1 MCVLYIHTTNNSVG
15 LIWWGFDKKD
25 MKSILSQVHSTV
37 TLQFVPVVVNLLKL
51 PPPQMRQTDDRRIC
65 YVNSRAAMLAF
76 G

>member
-25 MKSILSQVHSTV
+25 MKSILSQVHNTV

-51 PPPQMRQTDDRRIC
+51 PPPPPKCDRQTTDGF
-65 YVNSRAAMLAF
+65 AMSIAEPLCN
-76 G
+76 

>member
-25 MKSILSQVHSTV
+25 MKSILSQVHNTV

-51 PPPQMRQTDDRRIC
+51 PPKKCDRQTTDGF
-65 YVNSRAAMLAF
+65 AMSIAEPLCN
-76 G
+76 